1 MIPNNLFWE
10 GKKVLITGH
19 TGFKGSW
26 LSLYLN
32 NLGAEIYGVSRE
44 EFEGIYQIVNLK
56 KIFEKEY
63 FIDLGKTELFELS
76 KVMQDVKPDIVFHF
90 AAQSLVY
97 KGYSNPRDTLFSN
110 IIATHN
116 VLESTLNV
124 KTIKSIIIS
133 TTDKVYENPDFDN
146 TEYAPLGGKDYY
158 SASKVGVENI
168 IKAFKNS
175 NPEPNVSVVRSGNVI
190 GGGDRAE
197 KRLTTEL
204 LNSIISNK
212 EFILRKPNSIRPWQ
226 YILDSIR
233 GYLLVA
239 EESYSKRVSEIYNL
253 NSKPNNKYNAEYLA
267 KNIIHYWQSPIK
279 IIVSNEETFK
289 EVDTL
294 IINSEK
300 AKRKLSW
307 IPIVEIEEMI
317 LNVVN
322 WEKHHLKNTS
332 LEYSLSEIKKYQVSL
347 LSFQKK

>member
-1 MIPNNLFWE
+1 MIPNKLFWE
-10 GKKVLITGH
+10 DKKVLITGH

-26 LSLYLN
+26 LSLYLSS
-32 NLGAEIYGVSRE
+32 LGTELYGVSRE
-44 EFEGIYQIVNLK
+44 EYEGIYKIVNLK
-56 KIFEKEY
+56 QIFKKEY
-63 FIDLGKTELFELS
+63 FIDLGTTELIELS
-76 KVMQDVKPDIVFHF
+76 KIMQEVKPDIVFHF

-97 KGYSNPRDTLFSN
+97 KGYSAPRDTLFSN

-116 VLESTLNV
+116 VLESVSNV
-124 KTIKSIIIS
+124 ETTKSIIIS

-146 TEYAPLGGKDYY
+146 TENAPLGGKDYY

-175 NPEPNVSVVRSGNVI
+175 NTEPNISVVRSGNVI

-197 KRLTTEL
+197 KRLTTEFL
-204 LNSIISNK
+204 DSIISNN

-239 EESYSKRVSEIYNL
+239 EESFSKRVSEVYNL
-253 NSKPNNKYNAEYLA
+253 NSKPNNKFNAEYLA
-267 KNIIHYWQSPIK
+267 KNIIKNWQAPIK
-279 IIVSNEETFK
+279 VVVSNEEIFK

-300 AKRKLSW
+300 AKKILDW
-307 IPIVEIEEMI
+307 IPVVEIEEMI

-322 WEKHHLKNTS
+322 WEKHHLKNS
-332 LEYSLSEIKKYQVSL
+332 SVEYSLNEINKYQDSL
-347 LSFQKK
+347 INFQKK